1 MNSNWKQK
9 VAQPKKLVERMN
21 ACRAMEEQ
29 ELIQYG
35 MAGAS
40 RILAVAINHKK
51 HIAKSALIEILAYAE
66 FLYETEFRQDAE
78 YATEQMD
85 VYLNKIMGEGWE
97 KKVIALREKMIEEW
111 RNRGE

>member
-21 ACRAMEEQ
+21 ACRSMEEQ

-35 MAGAS
+35 MAGAA

-51 HIAKSALIEILAYAE
+51 HIANDGLVEILAYAE
-66 FLYETEFRQDAE
+66 FLRRTEFLQDVE
-78 YATEQMD
+78 NATEQMD
-85 VYLNKIMGEGWE
+85 VYLKKIMGNDWE
-97 KKVIALREKMIEEW
+97 AKVEARCKEMIREANAK
-111 RNRGE
+111 GK